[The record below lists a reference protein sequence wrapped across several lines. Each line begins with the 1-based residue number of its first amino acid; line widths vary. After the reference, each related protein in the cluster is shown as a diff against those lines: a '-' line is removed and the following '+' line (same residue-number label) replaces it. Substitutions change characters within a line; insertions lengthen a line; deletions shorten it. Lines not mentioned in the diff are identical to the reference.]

1 MPGAKWD
8 HQTKSRAASRVHE
21 YEVISFHA
29 EGSWHSISEASGGR
43 LSSESSEIIAASSE
57 PFPTAPTLHGE
68 SLKMQMQWGQRKKNI
83 QANCALEK
91 LKKKKKRIRRK
102 KEKPIAQRA
111 ILKSMK
117 QQR

>member
-1 MPGAKWD
+1 MPRAKWD

-57 PFPTAPTLHGE
+57 LFPTAPTLHGE
-68 SLKMQMQWGQRKKNI
+68 SLREREGGEGKKKI
-83 QANCALEK
+83 QANWALEK
-91 LKKKKKRIRRK
+91 SKKKKKKEKEERK
-102 KEKPIAQRA
+102 KS
-111 ILKSMK
+111 L
-117 QQR
+117 

>member
-1 MPGAKWD
+1 MPRAKWD

-57 PFPTAPTLHGE
+57 LFPTAPTLHGE

-91 LKKKKKRIRRK
+91 LKKKKK
-102 KEKPIAQRA
+102 KE
-111 ILKSMK
+111 
-117 QQR
+117 